1 MKKQKL
7 DLIYA
12 LKSTNVYFQKY
23 LLFLEPFKWFIHN
36 TSISIFAVSSSG
48 LLSPSRVFIPQ
59 ALKKNLK
66 ILLPS
71 KKLLT
76 LRENL
81 LQWKG
86 FFFYTI
92 IWIGFFSKKNNPPY
106 QRLIKNFQIFV
117 YHWICWPQIHFYERL
132 LRKSTVGP
140 TSYQTDNIFFS
151 CHETEIRLKSWKA
164 SALLMFHPGT
174 DHN

>member
-1 MKKQKL
+1 MVDREKKRGGWKYQSLNSRKQRDFFRSNKKHFSQFLKDYHLVKKQKL

-71 KKLLT
+71 KKLFLRLKAPDSPRKSLT
-76 LRENL
+76 MKRILFLHHYLN
-81 LQWKG
+81 W
-86 FFFYTI
+86 FFFQ
-92 IWIGFFSKKNNPPY
+92 KK
-106 QRLIKNFQIFV
+106 
-117 YHWICWPQIHFYERL
+117 
-132 LRKSTVGP
+132 
-140 TSYQTDNIFFS
+140 
-151 CHETEIRLKSWKA
+151 
-164 SALLMFHPGT
+164 
-174 DHN
+174 